1 MDELASMPN
10 VDGMLSFLD
19 TKPEEYAR
27 IFGTTP
33 ATASTTQRIETNT
46 PSNSV
51 PASNLL
57 PDSSLLPGGNL
68 QPGGSLISDS
78 KLQPDSNLSPND
90 DPVSRKVS
98 PDGVPTSAPGMAAL
112 DSNLVPDSRLLSD
125 SDLQDTLL
133 ESLTPA
139 SSLLPGGE
147 LRTANGRTVRIRV
160 AKSVQDAHTPAEHML
175 LTAMWKKASAE
186 TQETRL
192 LKAGLAELSRWT
204 GSHKTRCRQYLRSLV
219 LKLAIEEAMTFN
231 AAAGKEGARVYR
243 IFSFTAILER
253 RRMARLTHVIRTGAV
268 SFVDPQTG
276 RKLVSTSRLLP
287 DSNLLPVSSLY
298 PDSFLPSESGRN
310 LPPIP
315 GSNLPPLINGA
326 LITQIPKCFEGASF
340 QRYRE
345 LEQQRREAAAEEER
359 RFKAQQQ
366 AVLDDANASDEDK
379 EWARQILGLE
389 KT

>member
-1 MDELASMPN
+1 
-10 VDGMLSFLD
+10 
-19 TKPEEYAR
+19 
-27 IFGTTP
+27 
-33 ATASTTQRIETNT
+33 
-46 PSNSV
+46 
-51 PASNLL
+51 
-57 PDSSLLPGGNL
+57 
-68 QPGGSLISDS
+68 
-78 KLQPDSNLSPND
+78 
-90 DPVSRKVS
+90 
-98 PDGVPTSAPGMAAL
+98 
-112 DSNLVPDSRLLSD
+112 
-125 SDLQDTLL
+125 
-133 ESLTPA
+133 
-139 SSLLPGGE
+139 
-147 LRTANGRTVRIRV
+147 
-160 AKSVQDAHTPAEHML
+160 ML

-315 GSNLPPLINGA
+315 GSNLPPLINKEAKESLKTSSSLVLQALQETLGHTDDDAVTRIITGCHRVCPNASEEEIVYFIRQHGPRLAKMQQISNPMGA